1 MLTLLHHLEIWF
13 AQHGLPAVFGL
24 LLLENAGLPLP
35 GETVLLYAAFLAEQH
50 HGFHLV
56 SLYIV
61 AVGAC
66 ILGDNTGYWLG
77 RKARRPLTRLLR
89 LTPARLRLAERYFQK
104 YGHATIFFARFIAV
118 LRILAGPA
126 AGVNHMKWRTFF
138 LFNALG
144 AAAWVASI
152 VALGAVVGHHWNRW
166 ASRLGK
172 MDAVLLVVAV
182 VAIYAVLHRLLR
194 QLEIQPE

>member
-13 AQHGLPAVFGL
+13 AQHGLPAVFAL

-50 HGFHLV
+50 HGLHLD
-56 SLYIV
+56 SLYVIAV
-61 AVGAC
+61 AAC

-77 RKARRPLTRLLR
+77 RKARGPIARMLR

-144 AAAWVASI
+144 AASWVAAI
-152 VALGAVVGHHWNRW
+152 VAVGALVGHHWQRW
-166 ASRLGK
+166 ASRLGNL
-172 MDAVLLVVAV
+172 DVALLVVAV
-182 VAIYAVLHRLLR
+182 ALIYAVIHRLLK
-194 QLEIQPE
+194 QLEIQQ